1 MSPFGMR
8 DLVSESFDVSVSSF
22 NIMFFSLITTTV
34 VGDIVGNFY
43 DENILIPAC

>member
-1 MSPFGMR
+1 
-8 DLVSESFDVSVSSF
+8 
-22 NIMFFSLITTTV
+22 MFFSLITAAV